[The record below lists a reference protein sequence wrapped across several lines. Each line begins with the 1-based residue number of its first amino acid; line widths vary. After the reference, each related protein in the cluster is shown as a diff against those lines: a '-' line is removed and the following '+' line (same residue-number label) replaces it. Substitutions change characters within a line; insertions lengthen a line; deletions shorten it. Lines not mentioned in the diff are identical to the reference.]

1 MSDNRP
7 MTYDDDGKV
16 IYRASGFGHCINQ
29 LVYSRLGFDPVGY
42 PQVILD
48 AFAYGNE
55 AEQTLIRHLRR
66 KEVPGDPMSFWS
78 LYDFQKEY
86 DLELLPGKVLRCH
99 VDAIGSHFSTTS
111 NASAPFGTQVW
122 NIEFKALGQDLC
134 RLFLASGLDDLP
146 TYKTQV
152 SIQSLATGYPTLFV
166 VLDKAETEKANKPV
180 VHWEVYPTPPLSRAY
195 LIKRLLEVERRVK
208 LPIDQLPP
216 CETEIWY
223 CPFYKFHPDQ
233 AQIPSFTTV
242 NFPRPADNQTLALVQ
257 RFSVLAD
264 DLRLLKKQQDEVKS
278 LLLELIPADQ
288 PILLNDNST
297 FEFKT
302 ISRIKWEYSKLA
314 KVCKEHG
321 IDVADYQ
328 SKTYYTRATFGRR

>member
-7 MTYDDDGKV
+7 MTYDEDGKV

-42 PQVILD
+42 PQAILD

-111 NASAPFGTQVW
+111 NASAPFGTKVW
-122 NIEFKALGQDLC
+122 NIEFKALGPELC
-134 RLFLASGLDDLP
+134 KLFLKSGLDDLP

-152 SIQSLATGYPTLFV
+152 SIQSLATNLPTLFV
-166 VLDKAETEKANKPV
+166 VLDKEKTEQANKPV

-195 LIKRLLEVERRVK
+195 LIKRLLEVERRVR

-216 CETEIWY
+216 CDTDTWY
-223 CPFYKFHPDQ
+223 CPFYKFHPD
-233 AQIPSFTTV
+233 AESSTPTV
-242 NFPRPADNQTLALVQ
+242 PPILPIHADNQTLALVQ

-278 LLLELIPADQ
+278 LLLELITPDQ
-288 PILLNDNST
+288 PILLSDDST

-302 ISRIKWEYSKLA
+302 ISRTNWEYSKLA
-314 KVCKEHG
+314 KACKEHG
-321 IDVADYQ
+321 IDVTDYQ
-328 SKTYYTRATFGRR
+328 TKTYYTRATFGRR